1 MKLTGSLSP
10 EQTYFTVVTV
20 VTQVTKFLPSEKWQF
35 SSILNYLKVQF
46 LRLIEK
52 MEKFKLGEVGTHF
65 SVCHENFL
73 L

>member
-1 MKLTGSLSP
+1 MKLTESLSP

-35 SSILNYLKVQF
+35 SSILNYLQVQF

-52 MEKFKLGEVGTHF
+52 MEN
-65 SVCHENFL
+65 SN
-73 L
+73 